1 MLPNIDTF
9 DNTLCCIINLMSIE
23 KQSDKPLYEDI
34 LWSRPVRRTG
44 RVLLVGGHRDG
55 FAELQ
60 KLYQGFEDAQVAECH
75 LALPDK
81 LSKLVG
87 SLEGISL
94 LASNPSGSIARD
106 ALAELVHLANESDL
120 VSLGPDL
127 SNNSETTLV
136 MQRLISETGASI
148 LIPPQSADQ
157 LLPEAGEWKDK
168 QNLLLFVNHKQ
179 LYKLATKFAVDA
191 TIPLSPTSET
201 IAEIALAVSR
211 VFSPSLVI
219 MMPDSIVITGNGRA
233 SITKTATTD
242 LGKTI
247 GLLATFWLQNSS
259 KKYEAL
265 TAGASLITK

>member
-1 MLPNIDTF
+1 
-9 DNTLCCIINLMSIE
+9 MSHIE

-44 RVLLVGGHRDG
+44 RILLAGGHRDG

-60 KLYQGFEDAQVAECH
+60 KLYQGFEDAQVAECR

-136 MQRLISETGASI
+136 MQRLITETRASV
-148 LIPPQSADQ
+148 LIPPQSTEQ
-157 LLPEAGEWKDK
+157 LLPEAGEWKEK
-168 QNLLLFVNHKQ
+168 ENLLLCVNHKQ
-179 LYKLATKFAVDA
+179 LYKLATKLAVDT
-191 TIPLSPTSET
+191 TIPLSPTADL
-201 IAEIALAVSR
+201 IAEIAQKVSET
-211 VFSPSLVI
+211 FAPSLI
-219 MMPDSIVITGNGRA
+219 LLMPDSIIVAVNGKSSIAKAQTSNLGEITGL
-233 SITKTATTD
+233 
-242 LGKTI
+242 LG
-247 GLLATFWLQNSS
+247 TFWLQSS
-259 KKYEAL
+259 TKRYEAL
-265 TAGASLITK
+265 TTAAYLINNPES